1 MEMRPDGRLR
11 HMGLLAVLLAAAMF
25 ALAACGSDDDDQGS
39 GAAAGTA
46 AEEPA
51 TATPVKLGIVEFTG
65 IAPTQLGIDKGIF
78 EKHGIDLEL
87 VPADNPAA
95 ISAQVLS
102 GQLDMGFATTTYHIT
117 AAAKGAPLVAVSAVD
132 GVINPEQAV
141 SAIVVKK
148 DSSIRSP
155 KDLTGKKVGVVAL
168 GSELDVLMK
177 KVTDDDG
184 GDSSK
189 VQSVQIPFPQMQAA
203 LKAGRVD
210 AIVTTE
216 PFLSLS
222 RKAGGRVISEP
233 EVELLPNGSVT
244 AYTASRNYIEQNRE
258 VVERF
263 QAAMRESLEYAKA
276 NRDEALQAVAKVTGL
291 DQEEAEGSALG
302 TIYNPVLDRLSIE
315 KMQDLLLEY
324 ELIPKKVP
332 VDELVLEGA

>member
-1 MEMRPDGRLR
+1 MRPNGRLKQAA
-11 HMGLLAVLLAAAMF
+11 LLALMLLAAV
-25 ALAACGSDDDDQGS
+25 ALAACGSDDEES
-39 GAAAGTA
+39 GGGTQA
-46 AEEPA
+46 AEKSGEP
-51 TATPVKLGIVEFTG
+51 TSVKLGIVEFTG

-102 GQLDMGFATTTYHIT
+102 GQLDLGFSTTTFHAT

-132 GVINPEQAV
+132 GLINPDEAV

-155 KDLTGKKVGVVAL
+155 KDLTGKQVAVVAL

-189 VQSVQIPFPQMQAA
+189 VQSVQLPFPQMQAA
-203 LKAGRVD
+203 LAAGRVD

-216 PFLSLS
+216 PFLTIS

-244 AYTASRNYIEQNRE
+244 AYTASKQYIEQNRD

-276 NRDEALQAVAKVTGL
+276 NKDEALQAVSKVTGL
-291 DQEEAEGSALG
+291 DAEEAEGQALG
-302 TIYNPVLDRLSIE
+302 TIYDPVLDRPSIE
-315 KMQDLLLEY
+315 QMQELLLEY
-324 ELIPKKVP
+324 ELIPQKVP
-332 VDELVLEGA
+332 MDELVLEGA